1 MFRPVLGHL
10 QAVDVEV
17 LQKSKVLR
25 LPAGI
30 PSVTFT
36 FGYKTGYDICL
47 TLGC

>member
-1 MFRPVLGHL
+1 MFRPLLGHL
-10 QAVDVEV
+10 QAVECRSIT
-17 LQKSKVLR
+17 KSKVLR

-36 FGYKTGYDICL
+36 FGYKTGCDICM